1 MAVEFEL
8 PVLQISMAVVDKMQG
23 PDALRALWT
32 VFTKT
37 TGALADGPRLENMTW
52 RLWHR
57 QLLLDRSMAH
67 DSTMADP
74 VFMEESTEEIVSDD
88 NNDSDGE
95 WEDDSAPPS
104 RDPTVVPTATHID
117 KAGVNTRRQS
127 STVVLQRQAPNNTSR
142 PPRLSG
148 EPPVILSASQP
159 VLSSRPAITIE
170 SRSNSSPDGAYSSHG
185 TNIGRIIS
193 NLLPEKLEVAAP
205 SSLTLQSSMFAAG
218 LNNDVPSTPIAQ
230 PVQFLIQSP
239 STPPN
244 ASAGTSAH
252 LPPTLMVINPTPR
265 PTPPD
270 TPSTR
275 ARAVPTNI
283 PVALSPSTA
292 PLALAP
298 PSTLSQPH
306 LVLLPYP
313 LASDKLVPAAALP
326 LTPTTVTAPELADE
340 DSKKKIFYV
349 QSPEGATGSDDG
361 RSHSSSSNSNTTSN
375 VTDAHVGLGGQQ
387 ASSVSSATTDEP
399 VNSVEPPS
407 ETTPPP
413 GQDISV
419 TRGTNHTRHSSGN
432 TAYNRPRAGRG
443 VKASKPAAK
452 AAHRGRPN
460 ALVRTTSNTSDKSRG
475 DGRPRPARQH
485 SVSEE
490 LVEEIEEIEGENKQT
505 SASTSHTVTSLPRA
519 SPAPNLNMT
528 PANKRAELPRNEV
541 TASRVVS
548 SPVQT
553 RQALSHVRS
562 PPNMVARASLVA
574 PFTTIASA
582 APTAPTAHDN
592 PVEAPRPPLNNNSS
606 ALMGLGRRGVHVE
619 TSSDLDIESGSEAS
633 WSDDETDNEDTLARA
648 ANEASRQRSMF
659 EKIKPKAPIRNQS
672 TTGLLTHLMNP
683 DPRIFPQTAMR
694 AHNSAQNLA
703 AGRRVGAPTILQT
716 SRSTVA
722 VPKAAAV
729 TAEEVTTHVSVDPTG
744 RAVGGSGSRGLRLQG
759 RPQGDVDEEG
769 STDEENSMPNEL
781 SKTYAQRRLEALATR
796 ARVPPPP
803 PMEQVRR
810 NGADAPTPAVAPRPA
825 PQQPQATMPYD
836 MDVRPIHSPRTVR
849 RKMIAGELSESLRRN
864 LMWERTSTRFAM
876 GAGALGSGLRPLA
889 GTRPG
894 IQATNSERG
903 TGGSRSGAED
913 DERAERRLALARNKS
928 WANDFHH
935 AGW

>member
-8 PVLQISMAVVDKMQG
+8 PVLQISMAAVDKMQG

-37 TGALADGPRLENMTW
+37 TGALADGTRLENMTW

-57 QLLLDRSMAH
+57 QMLLDRPMAP
-67 DSTMADP
+67 DNAVAAPIYVAESP
-74 VFMEESTEEIVSDD
+74 VEIVDD
-88 NNDSDGE
+88 DDSGGE

-104 RDPTVVPTATHID
+104 RDPTIVPTASYTD
-117 KAGVNTRRQS
+117 KTGVNTRRQS
-127 STVVLQRQAPNNTSR
+127 STVREAAARS
-142 PPRLSG
+142 PRLS
-148 EPPVILSASQP
+148 SQP
-159 VLSSRPAITIE
+159 LAVLSVSQPTASSRPTFNIQ
-170 SRSNSSPDGAYSSHG
+170 SRSNSSPDNTSSHG

-193 NLLPEKLEVAAP
+193 HLLPDKFEVAVP
-205 SSLTLQSSMFAAG
+205 SSLATQSSIPASPTD
-218 LNNDVPSTPIAQ
+218 LVLSTPRIQ

-244 ASAGTSAH
+244 PSVDVPAH
-252 LPPTLMVINPTPR
+252 LPTLMVINPTPR
-265 PTPPD
+265 PTPPA
-270 TPSTR
+270 TPSSR

-283 PVALSPSTA
+283 PVALSPSTT
-292 PLALAP
+292 PLALAA

-306 LVLLPYP
+306 LVLLPCP
-313 LASDKLVPAAALP
+313 SASDKLVPAAALP

-349 QSPEGATGSDDG
+349 QSPEGAIGSDDG

-375 VTDAHVGLGGQQ
+375 VTDAHPTLGGQKTP
-387 ASSVSSATTDEP
+387 SISSATTDEAAS
-399 VNSVEPPS
+399 SVDPTS

-413 GQDISV
+413 TQDV
-419 TRGTNHTRHSSGN
+419 AAPRGTNHPRHSSGN
-432 TAYNRPRAGRG
+432 TAYTRTRAARG
-443 VKASKPAAK
+443 AKASKPAAR
-452 AAHRGRPN
+452 APYRGRPN
-460 ALVRTTSNTSDKSRG
+460 PPVRTTSTSSDKSRG
-475 DGRPRPARQH
+475 VDGKPRLARQH

-490 LVEEIEEIEGENKQT
+490 VVEDIEETEGENKQT
-505 SASTSHTVTSLPRA
+505 SASTSHTVTSLPHA
-519 SPAPNLNMT
+519 SPAPNLSMT
-528 PANKRAELPRNEV
+528 PAKNQAQLPRTAV
-541 TASRVVS
+541 ASRVVT
-548 SPVQT
+548 SPAAPRQT
-553 RQALSHVRS
+553 PSHVRS

-582 APTAPTAHDN
+582 APTVPTAHDA
-592 PVEAPRPPLNNNSS
+592 PAEAPRPPQNNNSS
-606 ALMGLGRRGVHVE
+606 ALLGLGRRALHVE
-619 TSSDLDIESGSEAS
+619 TSSDLDLESDSEES
-633 WSDDETDNEDTLARA
+633 WSDDETDTEDPLARA

-659 EKIKPKAPIRNQS
+659 EKIQPKAPRHQ
-672 TTGLLTHLMNP
+672 TRTGLLTNLMNP
-683 DPRIFPQTAMR
+683 DPRFFPQAAMR

-703 AGRRVGAPTILQT
+703 AMRRPTAPAILQT

-744 RAVGGSGSRGLRLQG
+744 RAVGGSGARGLRLQG
-759 RPQGDVDEEG
+759 RPQGGVDEEG

-781 SKTYAQRRLEALATR
+781 SKTYAQRRLEALATK

-810 NGADAPTPAVAPRPA
+810 SETNTPTPALAPRPA
-825 PQQPQATMPYD
+825 PQQPQAALPYD

-876 GAGALGSGLRPLA
+876 GAGALGSGLRPLT
-889 GTRPG
+889 GVRPG
-894 IQATNSERG
+894 IQTANSDQV
-903 TGGSRSGAED
+903 TGSGSRSGAED
-913 DERAERRLALARNKS
+913 EERTERRLALARNKS

>member
-57 QLLLDRSMAH
+57 QLLLDRSMAP
-67 DSTMADP
+67 DIVVADP
-74 VFMEESTEEIVSDD
+74 IYTDVSEEEIVSDD
-88 NNDSDGE
+88 DDSAGE

-104 RDPTVVPTATHID
+104 RDPTVVPTVTHTD
-117 KAGVNTRRQS
+117 KPGVNTRRQS
-127 STVVLQRQAPNNTSR
+127 STVVLQRQAPNSVSR
-142 PPRLSG
+142 PRRLSS
-148 EPPVILSASQP
+148 EPPVVLSASQP
-159 VLSSRPAITIE
+159 VSSSRPAFTVE
-170 SRSNSSPDGAYSSHG
+170 SRSNSSPDNTYSSHG

-193 NLLPEKLEVAAP
+193 HLLPEKLDVAVP
-205 SSLTLQSSMFAAG
+205 SSLVAQSSISLG
-218 LNNDVPSTPIAQ
+218 DKISSTPRTQPVPS
-230 PVQFLIQSP
+230 LIQSP

-244 ASAGTSAH
+244 ASADVPAYLT
-252 LPPTLMVINPTPR
+252 PTLMVINPTPR

-270 TPSTR
+270 TPSVR

-283 PVALSPSTA
+283 PVTLSPSTT
-292 PLALAP
+292 PLALAA

-306 LVLLPYP
+306 LVLLPCP
-313 LASDKLVPAAALP
+313 SALDKLVSAAALP
-326 LTPTTVTAPELADE
+326 LTPTTVTVPELADE

-375 VTDAHVGLGGQQ
+375 VTDAHVALSGQQ
-387 ASSVSSATTDEP
+387 TSSVSSATTDEP
-399 VNSVEPPS
+399 ASSVEPPS
-407 ETTPPP
+407 ETTPPS
-413 GQDISV
+413 GQDV
-419 TRGTNHTRHSSGN
+419 LVPRGTNHARTSPGNNAYTRAR
-432 TAYNRPRAGRG
+432 TGRG
-443 VKASKPAAK
+443 VKACKSTVK
-452 AAHRGRPN
+452 APHRGRPN
-460 ALVRTTSNTSDKSRG
+460 TLVRTISNSSDKSRG
-475 DGRPRPARQH
+475 DGKPRTTRQH

-505 SASTSHTVTSLPRA
+505 SASTSQTVTSLPRG
-519 SPAPNLNMT
+519 SPAPNLSMT
-528 PANKRAELPRNEV
+528 PANKQAELPRNEL

-548 SPVQT
+548 SPAQA

-574 PFTTIASA
+574 PFTTITSA

-592 PVEAPRPPLNNNSS
+592 PTGAPRPPANNNSS
-606 ALMGLGRRGVHVE
+606 ALMGLGRRAVHVE
-619 TSSDLDIESGSEAS
+619 TSSDLDLESDSEAS

-648 ANEASRQRSMF
+648 ANEAGRQRSMF
-659 EKIKPKAPIRNQS
+659 EKIKPKAPTRNQS

-703 AGRRVGAPTILQT
+703 AVRRAGVPSMLQT

-722 VPKAAAV
+722 VPKAEAV

-744 RAVGGSGSRGLRLQG
+744 RPVGGSGSRGLRLQG

-769 STDEENSMPNEL
+769 STDEENSIPNEL

-810 NGADAPTPAVAPRPA
+810 SQTSAPALALAPRPA

-876 GAGALGSGLRPLA
+876 GAGALGSGLKPLT
-889 GTRPG
+889 GGRPG
-894 IQATNSERG
+894 MQATNSERG

-913 DERAERRLALARNKS
+913 DERTERLALARNKS